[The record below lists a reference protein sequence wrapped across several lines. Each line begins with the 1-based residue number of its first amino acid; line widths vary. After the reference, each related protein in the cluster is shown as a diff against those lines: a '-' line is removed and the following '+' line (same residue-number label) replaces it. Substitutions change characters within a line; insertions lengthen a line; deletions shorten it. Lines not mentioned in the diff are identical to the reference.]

1 MGPEVERIISNELH
15 LGAFI
20 HDARIEQKL
29 TQGALASK
37 AGVSRTWLIGIE
49 QGTRSRAELGK
60 IFDTLEALGISMK
73 FSLPEAPEHSSEND
87 DQSKKKN
94 PSLIPQSTL
103 EAIRRAAGLTTL
115 PGAPA
120 ENIVSNTLSR
130 ASKSPL
136 QRNNALIAKA
146 LDRATGGSTTSSLNR
161 VLQDPIEKNA
171 KLINKSLDRAS
182 GRTSLKA
189 LNRITDVSHLISR
202 PLSKIPDPLER
213 ARKNNSLSLATG
225 KLLAEA
231 AAKDLYR
238 NAGQTGLAALR
249 NSALTGK
256 PLSEIAHSILRS
268 SDSEHLTTKGN
279 EKLSDPQRPTHKQEQ
294 TGEES

>member
-1 MGPEVERIISNELH
+1 MERKISNELH

-73 FSLPEAPEHSSEND
+73 FSLPEAPEDSSENND
-87 DQSKKKN
+87 RSETKN
-94 PSLIPQSTL
+94 PSLVPHSTP
-103 EAIRRAAGLTTL
+103 EAIRRAAGLATESNAFKL
-115 PGAPA
+115 PA
-120 ENIVSNTLSR
+120 ENIVNNMLSR
-130 ASKSPL
+130 ASENPL
-136 QRNNALIAKA
+136 QSNNNLISQAV
-146 LDRATGGSTTSSLNR
+146 DRAAGRSTLYSLNR
-161 VLQDPIEKNA
+161 VLQDPSEKNT
-171 KLINKSLDRAS
+171 KLIAKSLDRAS
-182 GRTSLKA
+182 GRASMKA
-189 LNRITDVSHLISR
+189 LNRITDVSHLSSR
-202 PLSKIPDPLER
+202 PLSEVTDPLGR
-213 ARKNNSLSLATG
+213 IHKNNPLALASG

-238 NAGQTGLAALR
+238 NAGQSGLAALR

-256 PLSEIAHSILRS
+256 PLSEIAHNILSS
-268 SDSEHLTTKGN
+268 SDPEHPTPTGP
-279 EKLSDPQRPTHKQEQ
+279 EKLSDSPRPIPKEEQ
-294 TGEES
+294 SGEEP